1 MGQTYAE
8 ENYKIAKARE
18 QIKFGNDFER
28 KILDVFSKISTSN
41 LETETSTNI
50 QRALQNMSTL
60 TSNRELTGA
69 NVLVSAQRANEAKDD
84 IDRFLNSYSNV
95 MNKLAPLVSF
105 SRQYSKRK
113 NLPETVIALTSR
125 IDKTYKELQSTYKQV
140 NSAVRSNA
148 AFSSITYGGK
158 RFKTEDEEIIKK
170 PANVLPGA
178 ISYLIGNLN
187 ELVGF
192 AAAKERLE
200 QELRG
205 MAKGVKVTVNA
216 TGTQSQLTFGNQ
228 VQRVIPELENL
239 KNISLDLVGNK
250 ADSQI
255 TITKGKDSYTI
266 NISSKAWSSQSEG
279 EWMQSY
285 GSMTQSFEQILL
297 AENQSLQE
305 AILNDIVFSRA
316 EKSDQSTSTSL
327 QYLARKYM
335 FNFVG
340 KDIDFIQYSDGFV
353 LMSNFLQQ
361 VMNTNFYH
369 LALTYQQGA
378 LDNELIAPNA
388 EGKAALMYAAQRS
401 NAIVK
406 ALLESKVRL
415 IK

>member
-1 MGQTYAE
+1 MGQTYAA

-192 AAAKERLE
+192 AVAKDRLE

-361 VMNTNFYH
+361 VKNTNFYH

>member
-1 MGQTYAE
+1 
-8 ENYKIAKARE
+8 
-18 QIKFGNDFER
+18 
-28 KILDVFSKISTSN
+28 
-41 LETETSTNI
+41 
-50 QRALQNMSTL
+50 
-60 TSNRELTGA
+60 
-69 NVLVSAQRANEAKDD
+69 
-84 IDRFLNSYSNV
+84 
-95 MNKLAPLVSF
+95 
-105 SRQYSKRK
+105 
-113 NLPETVIALTSR
+113 
-125 IDKTYKELQSTYKQV
+125 
-140 NSAVRSNA
+140 
-148 AFSSITYGGK
+148 
-158 RFKTEDEEIIKK
+158 
-170 PANVLPGA
+170 
-178 ISYLIGNLN
+178 
-187 ELVGF
+187 
-192 AAAKERLE
+192 
-200 QELRG
+200 

-228 VQRVIPELENL
+228 VQRVIPELEDL

-297 AENQSLQE
+297 EENQSLQE

-369 LALTYQQGA
+369 WL
-378 LDNELIAPNA
+378 
-388 EGKAALMYAAQRS
+388 
-401 NAIVK
+401 
-406 ALLESKVRL
+406 
-415 IK
+415 

>member
-1 MGQTYAE
+1 MGKNYAE
-8 ENYKIAKARE
+8 ENYKIAKERE
-18 QIKFGNDFER
+18 QIKFGSDFER

-50 QRALQNMSTL
+50 QRALSNMSTL

-69 NVLVSAQRANEAKDD
+69 NVLVNARQASEAKDD
-84 IDRFLNSYSNV
+84 IDRFLKSYGNV
-95 MNKLAPLVSF
+95 MDKLAPLVRF
-105 SRQYSKRK
+105 SKQYSKRK
-113 NLPETVIALTSR
+113 NLPETVSTLISR

-140 NSAVRSNA
+140 NSAVKSNA

-158 RFKTEDEEIIKK
+158 SFKTEDEEIIRK

-192 AAAKERLE
+192 ALAKERLE

-216 TGTQSQLTFGNQ
+216 TGTQSQQTFGDQ
-228 VQRVIPELENL
+228 VQRVIPELDDL

-255 TITKGKDSYTI
+255 TIIKGKDSYTI

-297 AENQSLQE
+297 REDQNLRN

-340 KDIDFIQYSDGFV
+340 KDVDFIQYSDGFV
-353 LMSNFLQQ
+353 LMSNFLEQ
-361 VMNTNFYH
+361 VMKTNFYH

-378 LDNELIAPNA
+378 LNNELMAPNA

-401 NAIVK
+401 NKIVK
-406 ALLESKVRL
+406 FLLDSKVRL